1 MFNAKQKNAIA
12 AAGNADKALGH
23 ASEIYQSR
31 LVDMSKLFKSSDLVG
46 KYKDTPQGKY
56 RLDALKVL
64 AATLLSKED
73 LAVYNSDGPAN
84 PMVNGKRQK
93 TEKGDIQ
100 NRVSQCLARI
110 VEGLRKIE
118 NGATPKGAKNNAP
131 RDMNSRI
138 REEVGKLYK
147 AVATDKDSE
156 SPALVADHKEMLAAF
171 QRVLDLVPEKKV
183 TPKH

>member
-31 LVDMSKLFKSSDLVG
+31 LLDMSKLFKSSDLVG

-56 RLDALKVL
+56 RLDALNVL

-93 TEKGDIQ
+93 TPKGEIQ

-118 NGATPKGAKNNAP
+118 SGATKKGANGNAA
-131 RDMNSRI
+131 RDINARI
-138 REEVGKLYK
+138 REEIGKLHK
-147 AVATDKDSE
+147 AVTNDKNADA
-156 SPALVADHKEMLAAF
+156 PALNAGHDEMLAAF
-171 QRVLDLVPEKKV
+171 NRVLDLVPEKKV

>member
-1 MFNAKQKNAIA
+1 MFNAKQKSAII
-12 AAGNADKALGH
+12 AAGNAVKALGH

-31 LVDMSKLFKSSDLVG
+31 LLDMSKLFKSSDLVG
-46 KYKDTPQGKY
+46 TYKDIPQGKH
-56 RLDALKVL
+56 RLDALNVL
-64 AATLLSKED
+64 AATLLSVED
-73 LAVYNSDGPAN
+73 LAIYNSDGPSN

-93 TEKGDIQ
+93 TPKGEIQ

-118 NGATPKGAKNNAP
+118 GGATPKGANNNAP
-131 RDMNSRI
+131 RDINARI
-138 REEVGKLYK
+138 REEIGKIHK
-147 AVATDKDSE
+147 AVVTDKDSE